1 VVHSTGSSARRQ
13 NCRSTR
19 LLAYQLFLSLFPFA
33 ILVAAFSGA
42 LVQNLGL
49 PDVVELLFRLL
60 KQLSPAVAALLR
72 ADLLAATGA
81 PAPPGELDL
90 WGALT
95 ALACAGAAGVYR
107 LAPSATPPWRGMVPG
122 ALLFG
127 AGWLLVTVGFSVFVT
142 AFADL
147 GVTYGAPAGAVA
159 LLMSLYWTA
168 YLLLAG
174 AVLNAV
180 LGEGAGLRP
189 APVRDSPDGAGTRG
203 SVH

>member
-1 VVHSTGSSARRQ
+1 
-13 NCRSTR
+13 
-19 LLAYQLFLSLFPFA
+19 
-33 ILVAAFSGA
+33 
-42 LVQNLGL
+42 
-49 PDVVELLFRLL
+49 
-60 KQLSPAVAALLR
+60 
-72 ADLLAATGA
+72 
-81 PAPPGELDL
+81 
-90 WGALT
+90 
-95 ALACAGAAGVYR
+95 
-107 LAPSATPPWRGMVPG
+107 MVPG